1 MKVIR
6 VCFDVALPRYS
17 IGLKKK
23 SRHFLIELE
32 VKPKPVATR
41 SHVFPRFVLVT
52 YLLGVLIGLLD
63 CPRPL

>member
-6 VCFDVALPRYS
+6 VRFDVALPRYS
-17 IGLKKK
+17 IGLKK

-41 SHVFPRFVLVT
+41 SHVFLRFVLVT
-52 YLLGVLIGLLD
+52 YLLGVLTGLLD

>member
-6 VCFDVALPRYS
+6 VRFDVALPRYS
-17 IGLKKK
+17 IGLKK

-32 VKPKPVATR
+32 VKPKPVAIR

>member
-6 VCFDVALPRYS
+6 VRFDVALPRYS
-17 IGLKKK
+17 IGLKK
-23 SRHFLIELE
+23 SRHFLIELQ